1 MNSLTKHFPAWL
13 VASATVAV
21 GVLAGPASAGAAE
34 SANIVYVTHAGRA
47 ACDAAVGTD
56 PCHVAVMNT
65 DGVGRV
71 ITSGPGN
78 DVDPAWSPD
87 GTRIAFARSLGG
99 HYDVWVMNA
108 DGSGQTQLTNG
119 PRDERSPAWS
129 PDGTRIAYRGYP
141 NATGG
146 TAIFTMDRLGGGQ
159 GAVPHT
165 NGGDQPAWSPDGQR
179 IAYTAT
185 ATSDPNDDRI
195 WAIGAAGDNPVQLT
209 NTPGA
214 SDRYPAW
221 RPGAAEIAFRR
232 LDSATP
238 GRELW
243 QITCGDPQCAT
254 GGTVSDLTDR
264 LGAGRAASWSP
275 DATSIAFVSFRDAD
289 RDGEIWIGSTTGT
302 IPTRQLTFNTWM
314 DDQPRWGNVPAQAS
328 PVPVSSGG
336 TTGGT
341 ADGRAVQIASA
352 GTSITVGGG
361 IVNGR
366 EALSLT
372 LLVPKQKLGRHRTVK
387 AYARCNRRCTV
398 TGSATAKMTPRSKIM
413 RLGLSK
419 VRRTLKANARSV
431 ITLRIPSKT
440 LRNVG
445 ATLRRHRPV
454 TITVSVTART
464 AAGEFTPAATS
475 RLVLRR

>member
-1 MNSLTKHFPAWL
+1 MICLTKRPPAWL
-13 VASATVAV
+13 VAAGAVAV
-21 GVLAGPASAGAAE
+21 GALAGPAPAGAAQ
-34 SANIVYVTHAGRA
+34 SANIVYVTHASGA
-47 ACDAAVGTD
+47 ACDAPAGGD

-65 DGVGRV
+65 DGVGRS
-71 ITSGPGN
+71 ITSGPAN

-87 GTRIAFARSLGG
+87 GTRIAFARAVGG
-99 HYDVWVMNA
+99 NSDIWVMNA
-108 DGSGQTQLTNG
+108 DGSDQTQLTRG
-119 PRDERSPAWS
+119 PRDERYPSWS

-146 TAIFTMDRLGGGQ
+146 TAIFTMDRLG
-159 GAVPHT
+159 ASPTVVPHT
-165 NGGDQPAWSPDGQR
+165 NGGDQPAWSPDGRR

-185 ATSDPNDDRI
+185 ATSDPSDDRI
-195 WAIGAAGDNPVQLT
+195 WVIGVGGDSPRQLT

-221 RPGAAEIAFRR
+221 HPSTTAIAFRR

-243 QITCGDPQCAT
+243 QISCGDAECLT
-254 GGTVSDLTDR
+254 GGTVTDLTDR

-275 DATSIAFVSFRDAD
+275 DATGVVFVSFRDAD
-289 RDGEIWIGSTTGT
+289 HDGEIWIGSTTGA
-302 IPTRQLTFNTWM
+302 IPTRQLTFNNWM
-314 DDQPRWGNVPAQAS
+314 DDQPRWGNVPAQSS

-341 ADGRAVQIASA
+341 TGSRAPQTARA
-352 GTSITVGGG
+352 GTSVTVGGG

-366 EALSLT
+366 RALSLT
-372 LLVPKQKLGRHRTVK
+372 LLVPKQNLGRHRTLR
-387 AYARCNRRCTV
+387 AYARCNRLCTV
-398 TGSATAKMTPRSKIM
+398 SGSATAKMKPRSKSM
-413 RLGLSK
+413 RLGLFK
-419 VRRTLKANARSV
+419 VRRTLKANAKSKLV
-431 ITLRIPSKT
+431 LRIPSKT
-440 LRNVG
+440 LRNVR

-454 TITVSVTART
+454 TITVGVTART
-464 AAGEFTPAATS
+464 AAGEFTPAARS